1 MRIPIVAIV
10 GRPNV
15 GKSTLFNRLLH
26 QRTAIVEDRPGV
38 TRDRRYGSTVLITRR
53 VTLVDTGGFDPEA
66 QEGLEAEILN
76 QTRIAVEEADLVV
89 VLMDAMEGLTEADR
103 QVVQT
108 LRHSGRPTLHVA
120 NKVDGPTQAL
130 AAAELHALG
139 VPQLL
144 HVSAVHNLG
153 VDELLRTVESMLP
166 PAGPEAEPRAE
177 GEDSGPIKIAL
188 VGRPN
193 VGKSS
198 LLNHLAGATRS
209 IVSDQPGTT
218 RDPVDI
224 ELNTRAG
231 NFVVVD
237 TAGVRRKRAVSAGM
251 ERYAVIRALRGVTEA
266 DVTVLLLDPEEGVVE
281 QDAKLASL
289 ALETGKGLV
298 LAFSKRDI
306 LPEPFPKEKRRL
318 ADDARDQL
326 RFVDHAP
333 LLFFSSLTGKGVNG
347 LLPAVKRVYR
357 QSGRRVPTAELNRFL
372 LDAVDSHPPPPHQ
385 GRLVRLYYM
394 TQPETAPPVF
404 IISVSTKKGLTES
417 YRKYLLNRLRQTYGF
432 EGVPLKIWLRR
443 RGKHDEQGGKKGRGS
458 KGQRKPR

>member
-1 MRIPIVAIV
+1 MRIPIIAIV

-26 QRTAIVEDRPGV
+26 HRTAIVEDRPGV
-38 TRDRRYGSTVLITRR
+38 TRDRRYGSTVLVKRR

-66 QEGLEAEILN
+66 QEGLEGEILI

-89 VLMDAMEGLTEADR
+89 VLFDAMEGLTENDR
-103 QVVQT
+103 QVVET
-108 LRHSGRPTLHVA
+108 LRRSGRPTLHVA
-120 NKVDGPTQAL
+120 NKVDGPRQ
-130 AAAELHALG
+130 AAEASDLHALG
-139 VPQLL
+139 VPKIL

-153 VDELLRTVESMLP
+153 MEELLETVESMLP
-166 PAGPEAEPRAE
+166 PAQAEPDTEA
-177 GEDSGPIKIAL
+177 GDEDGAPIKIAL

-198 LLNHLAGATRS
+198 LLNYLAGAPRS

-231 NFVVVD
+231 NFIVVD
-237 TAGVRRKRAVSAGM
+237 TAGVRRKRAVLPGM

-281 QDAKLASL
+281 QDAKLAAL

-298 LAFSKRDI
+298 LAFSKRDL
-306 LPEPFPKEKRRL
+306 LPEPFTKEKRRL
-318 ADDARDQL
+318 TDDARDQL

-333 LLFFSSLTGKGVNG
+333 LLFFSSLTGKGING
-347 LLPAVKRVYR
+347 LLPTVKKVYR
-357 QSGRRVPTAELNRFL
+357 QSGRRIPTAELNQFL
-372 LDAVDSHPPPPHQ
+372 QDTVDSHPPPSYH

-394 TQPETAPPVF
+394 TQPETAPPAF
-404 IISVSTKKGLTES
+404 IISVSAKKGLTES
-417 YRKYLLNRLRQTYGF
+417 YRKFLLNRLRQTYGF
-432 EGVPLKIWLRR
+432 DGVPLKIWLRQ
-443 RGKHDEQGGKKGRGS
+443 RGKKKEEGGKKGR
-458 KGQRKPR
+458 KKKPR